1 MEHARWLQ
9 TKTDIQQMTQNKIE
23 HRLGELR
30 KFMEEKGLHAFI
42 IPSTDSHLSEYPA
55 SHWASREWI
64 SGFTGSAGTV
74 VVTRQNAALWT
85 DSRYFL
91 QAADQL
97 EGTSYILQKEG
108 LPQTPTIEEWLGDEL
123 GKGEYV
129 GIDGNVYG
137 AKEAFSLTHSL
148 NMKGLHLISDYDP
161 FSDIWHD
168 RPAIPQNPIFV
179 LPERYA
185 GEATH
190 EKIKRICSTIAKKGA
205 KSLIV
210 ASLDTIAWI
219 FNIRGNDVK
228 CNPVAVSYAYVS
240 EEETVLF
247 IDPKKVSP
255 EVAEYLKNEG
265 VTLAEY
271 IKIGDYV
278 SKIKDTVCLDGNKI
292 TLSLYNK
299 IPEKCRIIDIPSPAD
314 LMKSIKNETEI
325 QGFRN
330 AMERDGVALIK
341 FLMWLEKSVP
351 KGEVT
356 EMAIT
361 EKLVEYRSQQADY
374 VGESFDT
381 IAGYGPNGAIVHY
394 HVTNESSAQVK
405 PEGFMLVD
413 SGAQYFDGTTD
424 ITRTIA
430 VGPLSEQMKKDY
442 TMVLKGHIG
451 IATAI
456 YPQGTR
462 GSQIDILARKTLWDN
477 GLNYLHGTGHGIGHF
492 LNVHEGPQNIRM
504 NENPTTLQPGM
515 VTSNEPGL
523 YRAGQYGIRIENLI
537 LTKHERT
544 TEFGDFYSFETL
556 TLCPIDTVPIVKEIL
571 TNDEIEWFNNYHR
584 YVYDRLSPLL
594 NEDEKRWLKEKTN
607 EI

>member
-1 MEHARWLQ
+1 MN
-9 TKTDIQQMTQNKIE
+9 INK
-23 HRLGELR
+23 RLAALR
-30 KFMEEKGLHAFI
+30 EFMGEKGLHAFI

-74 VVTRQNAALWT
+74 VVTREKAGLWT

-91 QAADQL
+91 QGAKEL
-97 EGTSYILQKEG
+97 EGADIELFKEG
-108 LPQTPTIEEWLGDEL
+108 LPSTPSIEEWLTSEL

-129 GIDGNVYG
+129 GIDGTVYA
-137 AKEAFSLTHSL
+137 AKEAMNLTHKL

-161 FSDIWHD
+161 FSKIWND
-168 RPAIPQNPIFV
+168 RPEIPTNTIFV
-179 LPERYA
+179 LPEKYA
-185 GEATH
+185 GEAANK
-190 EKIKRICSTIAKKGA
+190 KIARICDAVEKNGA
-205 KSLIV
+205 ESLLV

-240 EEETVLF
+240 KEETVLF
-247 IDPKKVSP
+247 INPKKLTS
-255 EVAEYLKNEG
+255 EISDYLKAEG
-265 VTLAEY
+265 VTIAEY
-271 IKIGDYV
+271 DKVFDYV
-278 SKIKDTVCLDGNKI
+278 SKLNTPVCLDANKV
-292 TLSLYNK
+292 TFKLYNT
-299 IPEKCRIIDIPSPAD
+299 IPDGCRIIDMPSPAD
-314 LMKSIKNETEI
+314 LMKSIKNDTEV
-325 QGFRN
+325 QGIRN
-330 AMERDGVALIK
+330 AMERDGVALVH
-341 FLMWLEKSVP
+341 FFMWLEKAVP
-351 KGEVT
+351 GGNVT
-356 EMAIT
+356 EIMIP
-361 EKLVEYRSQQADY
+361 EKLVEYRSQQKNF

-381 IAGYGPNGAIVHY
+381 ISGYGPNGAIVHY
-394 HVTNESSAQVK
+394 HVSNESSLPVK
-405 PEGFMLVD
+405 PEGLLLVD

-424 ITRTIA
+424 ITRTLA
-430 VGPLSEQMKKDY
+430 VGPLTDQMKKDY
-442 TMVLKGHIG
+442 TMVLKGHINL
-451 IATAI
+451 ATAI

-462 GSQIDILARKTLWDN
+462 GSQLDILARKALWDE

-537 LTKHERT
+537 RTKHEMT

-556 TLCPIDTVPIVKEIL
+556 TLCPIDTTPIVKEML
-571 TNDEIEWFNNYHR
+571 TEKEIIWLNEYHKF
-584 YVYDRLSPLL
+584 VYDRLSPLL
-594 NEDEKRWLKEKTN
+594 TEDEKQWLKEKTH

>member
-1 MEHARWLQ
+1 MN
-9 TKTDIQQMTQNKIE
+9 INK
-23 HRLGELR
+23 RLAALR
-30 KFMEEKGLHAFI
+30 EFMGEKGLHAFI

-74 VVTRQNAALWT
+74 VVTREKAGLWT

-91 QAADQL
+91 QGAKEL
-97 EGTSYILQKEG
+97 EGADIELFKEG
-108 LPQTPTIEEWLGDEL
+108 LPSTPSIEEWLTTEL

-129 GIDGNVYG
+129 GIDGTVYA
-137 AKEAFSLTHSL
+137 AKEAMNLTHKL

-161 FSDIWHD
+161 FSKIWND
-168 RPAIPQNPIFV
+168 RPEIPTNPIFV
-179 LPERYA
+179 LPEKYA
-185 GEATH
+185 GEAAH
-190 EKIKRICSTIAKKGA
+190 KKIARICDAVEKNGA
-205 KSLIV
+205 ESLLV

-240 EEETVLF
+240 KEETVLF
-247 IDPKKVSP
+247 INPKKLTS
-255 EVAEYLKNEG
+255 EISDYLKAEG
-265 VTLAEY
+265 VTIAEY
-271 IKIGDYV
+271 DKVFDYV
-278 SKIKDTVCLDGNKI
+278 SKLKTPVCLDANKV
-292 TLSLYNK
+292 TFKLYNT
-299 IPEKCRIIDIPSPAD
+299 IPDGCRIIDMPSPAD
-314 LMKSIKNETEI
+314 LMKSIKNETEV
-325 QGFRN
+325 QGIRN
-330 AMERDGVALIK
+330 AMERDGVALVR
-341 FLMWLEKSVP
+341 FFMWLEKAVP
-351 KGEVT
+351 GGNVT
-356 EMAIT
+356 EIMIP
-361 EKLVEYRSQQADY
+361 EKLVEYRSQQKNF

-381 IAGYGPNGAIVHY
+381 ISGYGPNGAIVHY
-394 HVTNESSAQVK
+394 HVSNESSLPVK
-405 PEGFMLVD
+405 PEGLLLVD

-424 ITRTIA
+424 ITRTLA
-430 VGPLSEQMKKDY
+430 VGPLTDQMKKDY
-442 TMVLKGHIG
+442 TMVLKGHINL
-451 IATAI
+451 ATAI

-462 GSQIDILARKTLWDN
+462 GSQLDILARKALWDE

-537 LTKHERT
+537 RTKHEMT

-556 TLCPIDTVPIVKEIL
+556 TLCPIDTTPIVKEML
-571 TNDEIEWFNNYHR
+571 TEKEIIWLNEYHKF
-584 YVYDRLSPLL
+584 VYDRLSPLL
-594 NEDEKRWLKEKTN
+594 TEDEKQWLKEKTH

>member
-1 MEHARWLQ
+1 MN
-9 TKTDIQQMTQNKIE
+9 INK
-23 HRLGELR
+23 RLAALR
-30 KFMEEKGLHAFI
+30 EFMGEKGLHAFI

-74 VVTRQNAALWT
+74 VVTREKAGLWT

-91 QAADQL
+91 QGAKEL
-97 EGTSYILQKEG
+97 EGADIELFKEG
-108 LPQTPTIEEWLGDEL
+108 LPSTPSIEEWLTTEL

-129 GIDGNVYG
+129 GIDGTVYA
-137 AKEAFSLTHSL
+137 AKEAMNLTHKL

-161 FSDIWHD
+161 FSKIWND
-168 RPAIPQNPIFV
+168 RPEIPTNTIFV
-179 LPERYA
+179 LPEKYA
-185 GEATH
+185 GEAAH
-190 EKIKRICSTIAKKGA
+190 KKIARICDAVEKNGA
-205 KSLIV
+205 ESLLV

-240 EEETVLF
+240 KEETVLF
-247 IDPKKVSP
+247 INPKKLTS
-255 EVAEYLKNEG
+255 EISDYLKAEG
-265 VTLAEY
+265 VTIAEY
-271 IKIGDYV
+271 DKVFDYV
-278 SKIKDTVCLDGNKI
+278 SKLKTPVCLDANKV
-292 TLSLYNK
+292 TFKLYNT
-299 IPEKCRIIDIPSPAD
+299 IPDGCRIIDMPSPAD
-314 LMKSIKNETEI
+314 LMKSIKNDTEV
-325 QGFRN
+325 QGIRN
-330 AMERDGVALIK
+330 AMERDGVALVR
-341 FLMWLEKSVP
+341 FFMWLEKAVP
-351 KGEVT
+351 GGNVT
-356 EMAIT
+356 EIMIP
-361 EKLVEYRSQQADY
+361 EKLVEYRSQQKNF

-381 IAGYGPNGAIVHY
+381 ISGYGPNGAIVHY
-394 HVTNESSAQVK
+394 HVSNESSLPVK
-405 PEGFMLVD
+405 PEGLLLVD

-424 ITRTIA
+424 ITRTLA
-430 VGPLSEQMKKDY
+430 VGPLTDQMKKDY
-442 TMVLKGHIG
+442 TMVLKGHINL
-451 IATAI
+451 ATAI

-462 GSQIDILARKTLWDN
+462 GSQLDILARKALWDE

-537 LTKHERT
+537 RTKHEMT

-556 TLCPIDTVPIVKEIL
+556 TLCPIDTTPIVKEML
-571 TNDEIEWFNNYHR
+571 TEKEIIWLNEYHKF
-584 YVYDRLSPLL
+584 VYDRLSPLL
-594 NEDEKRWLKEKTN
+594 TEDEKQWLKEKTH

>member
-1 MEHARWLQ
+1 MN
-9 TKTDIQQMTQNKIE
+9 INK
-23 HRLGELR
+23 RLAALR
-30 KFMEEKGLHAFI
+30 EFMGEKGLHAFI

-74 VVTRQNAALWT
+74 VVTREKAGLWT

-91 QAADQL
+91 QGAKEL
-97 EGTSYILQKEG
+97 EGADIELFKEG
-108 LPQTPTIEEWLGDEL
+108 LPSTPSIEEWLTTEL

-129 GIDGNVYG
+129 GIDGTVYA
-137 AKEAFSLTHSL
+137 AKEAINLTHKL

-161 FSDIWHD
+161 FSKIWND
-168 RPAIPQNPIFV
+168 RPEIPTNPIFV
-179 LPERYA
+179 LPEKYA
-185 GEATH
+185 GEAAH
-190 EKIKRICSTIAKKGA
+190 KKIARICDAVEKNGA
-205 KSLIV
+205 ESLLV

-240 EEETVLF
+240 KEETVLF
-247 IDPKKVSP
+247 INPKKLTS
-255 EVAEYLKNEG
+255 EISDYLKAEG
-265 VTLAEY
+265 VTIAEY
-271 IKIGDYV
+271 DKVFDYV
-278 SKIKDTVCLDGNKI
+278 SKLKTPVCLDANKV
-292 TLSLYNK
+292 TFKLYNT
-299 IPEKCRIIDIPSPAD
+299 IPDGCRIIDMPSPAD
-314 LMKSIKNETEI
+314 LMKSIKNDTEV
-325 QGFRN
+325 QGIRN
-330 AMERDGVALIK
+330 AMERDGVALVR
-341 FLMWLEKSVP
+341 FFMWLEKAIP
-351 KGEVT
+351 GGNVT
-356 EMAIT
+356 EIMIP
-361 EKLVEYRSQQADY
+361 EKLVEYRSQQKNF

-381 IAGYGPNGAIVHY
+381 ISGYGPNGAIVHY
-394 HVTNESSAQVK
+394 HVSNESSLPVK
-405 PEGFMLVD
+405 PEGLLLVD

-424 ITRTIA
+424 ITRTLA
-430 VGPLSEQMKKDY
+430 VGPLTDQMKKDY
-442 TMVLKGHIG
+442 TMVLKGHINL
-451 IATAI
+451 ATAI

-462 GSQIDILARKTLWDN
+462 GSQLDILARKALWDE

-537 LTKHERT
+537 RTKHEMT

-556 TLCPIDTVPIVKEIL
+556 TLCPIDTTPIVKEML
-571 TNDEIEWFNNYHR
+571 TEKEIIWLNEYHKF
-584 YVYDRLSPLL
+584 VYDRLSPLL
-594 NEDEKRWLKEKTN
+594 TEDEKQWLKEKTH

>member
-1 MEHARWLQ
+1 MN
-9 TKTDIQQMTQNKIE
+9 INK
-23 HRLGELR
+23 RLAALR
-30 KFMEEKGLHAFI
+30 EFMGEKGLHAFI

-74 VVTRQNAALWT
+74 VVTREKAGLWT

-91 QAADQL
+91 QGAKEL
-97 EGTSYILQKEG
+97 EGADIELFKEG
-108 LPQTPTIEEWLGDEL
+108 LPSTPSIEEWLTTEL

-129 GIDGNVYG
+129 GIDGTVYA
-137 AKEAFSLTHSL
+137 AKEAMNLTHKL

-161 FSDIWHD
+161 FSKIWND
-168 RPAIPQNPIFV
+168 RPEIPTNPIFV
-179 LPERYA
+179 LPEKYA
-185 GEATH
+185 GEAAH
-190 EKIKRICSTIAKKGA
+190 KKIARICDAVEKNGA
-205 KSLIV
+205 ESLLV

-240 EEETVLF
+240 KEETVLF
-247 IDPKKVSP
+247 INPKKLTS
-255 EVAEYLKNEG
+255 EISDYLKAEG
-265 VTLAEY
+265 VTIAEY
-271 IKIGDYV
+271 DKVFDYV
-278 SKIKDTVCLDGNKI
+278 SKLKTPVCLDANKV
-292 TLSLYNK
+292 TFKLYNT
-299 IPEKCRIIDIPSPAD
+299 IPDGCRIIDMPSPAD
-314 LMKSIKNETEI
+314 LMKSIKNDTEV
-325 QGFRN
+325 QGIRN
-330 AMERDGVALIK
+330 AMERDGVALVH
-341 FLMWLEKSVP
+341 FFMWLEKAVP
-351 KGEVT
+351 GGNVT
-356 EMAIT
+356 EIMIP
-361 EKLVEYRSQQADY
+361 EKLVEYRSQQKNF

-381 IAGYGPNGAIVHY
+381 ISGYGPNGAIVHY
-394 HVTNESSAQVK
+394 HVSNESSLPVK
-405 PEGFMLVD
+405 PEGLLLVD

-424 ITRTIA
+424 ITRTLA
-430 VGPLSEQMKKDY
+430 VGPLTDQMKKDY
-442 TMVLKGHIG
+442 TMVLKGHINL
-451 IATAI
+451 ATAI

-462 GSQIDILARKTLWDN
+462 GSQLDILARKALWDE

-537 LTKHERT
+537 RTKHEMT

-556 TLCPIDTVPIVKEIL
+556 TLCPIDTTPIVKEML
-571 TNDEIEWFNNYHR
+571 TEKEIIWLNEYHKF
-584 YVYDRLSPLL
+584 VYDRLSPLL
-594 NEDEKRWLKEKTN
+594 TEDEKQWLKEKTH

>member
-1 MEHARWLQ
+1 MN
-9 TKTDIQQMTQNKIE
+9 INK
-23 HRLGELR
+23 RLAALREFMGE
-30 KFMEEKGLHAFI
+30 KSLHAFI

-74 VVTRQNAALWT
+74 VVTREKAGLWT

-91 QAADQL
+91 QGAKEL
-97 EGTSYILQKEG
+97 EGADIELFKEG
-108 LPQTPTIEEWLGDEL
+108 LPSTPSIEEWLTTEL

-129 GIDGNVYG
+129 GIDGTVYA
-137 AKEAFSLTHSL
+137 AKEAMNLTHKL

-161 FSDIWHD
+161 FSKIWND
-168 RPAIPQNPIFV
+168 RPEIPTNPIFV
-179 LPERYA
+179 LPEKYA
-185 GEATH
+185 GEAAH
-190 EKIKRICSTIAKKGA
+190 KKITRICDAVEKNGA
-205 KSLIV
+205 ESLLV

-240 EEETVLF
+240 KEETVLF
-247 IDPKKVSP
+247 INPKKLTS
-255 EVAEYLKNEG
+255 EISDYLKAEG
-265 VTLAEY
+265 VTIAEY
-271 IKIGDYV
+271 DKVFDYV
-278 SKIKDTVCLDGNKI
+278 SKLKTPVCLDANKV
-292 TLSLYNK
+292 TFKLYNT
-299 IPEKCRIIDIPSPAD
+299 IPDGCRIIDMPSPAD
-314 LMKSIKNETEI
+314 LMKSIKNDTEV
-325 QGFRN
+325 QGIRN
-330 AMERDGVALIK
+330 AMERDGVALVR
-341 FLMWLEKSVP
+341 FFMWLEKAVP
-351 KGEVT
+351 GGNVT
-356 EMAIT
+356 EIMIP
-361 EKLVEYRSQQADY
+361 EKLVEYRSQQKNF

-381 IAGYGPNGAIVHY
+381 ISGYGPNGAIVHY
-394 HVTNESSAQVK
+394 HVSNESSLPVK
-405 PEGFMLVD
+405 PEGLLLVD

-424 ITRTIA
+424 ITRTLA
-430 VGPLSEQMKKDY
+430 VGPLTDQMKKDY
-442 TMVLKGHIG
+442 TMVLKGHINL
-451 IATAI
+451 ATAI

-462 GSQIDILARKTLWDN
+462 GSQLDILARKALWDE

-537 LTKHERT
+537 RTKHEMT

-556 TLCPIDTVPIVKEIL
+556 TLCPIDTTPIVKEML
-571 TNDEIEWFNNYHR
+571 TEKEIIWLNEYHKF
-584 YVYDRLSPLL
+584 VYDRLSPLL
-594 NEDEKRWLKEKTN
+594 TEDEKQWLKEKTH

>member
-1 MEHARWLQ
+1 MN
-9 TKTDIQQMTQNKIE
+9 INK
-23 HRLGELR
+23 RLAALR
-30 KFMEEKGLHAFI
+30 EFMGEKGLHAFI

-74 VVTRQNAALWT
+74 VVTREKAGLWT

-91 QAADQL
+91 QGAKEL
-97 EGTSYILQKEG
+97 EGADIELFKEG
-108 LPQTPTIEEWLGDEL
+108 LPSTPSIEEWLTTEL

-129 GIDGNVYG
+129 GIDGTVYA
-137 AKEAFSLTHSL
+137 AKEAMNLTHKL

-161 FSDIWHD
+161 FSKIWND
-168 RPAIPQNPIFV
+168 RPEIPTNPIFV
-179 LPERYA
+179 LPEKYA
-185 GEATH
+185 GEAAH
-190 EKIKRICSTIAKKGA
+190 KKIARICDAVEKNGA
-205 KSLIV
+205 ESLLV

-240 EEETVLF
+240 KEETVLF
-247 IDPKKVSP
+247 INPKKLTS
-255 EVAEYLKNEG
+255 EISDYLKAEG
-265 VTLAEY
+265 VTIAEY
-271 IKIGDYV
+271 DKVFDYV
-278 SKIKDTVCLDGNKI
+278 SKLKTPVCLDANKV
-292 TLSLYNK
+292 TFKLYNT
-299 IPEKCRIIDIPSPAD
+299 IPDGCRIIDMPSPAD
-314 LMKSIKNETEI
+314 LMKSIKNDTEV
-325 QGFRN
+325 QGIRN
-330 AMERDGVALIK
+330 AMERDGVALVH
-341 FLMWLEKSVP
+341 FFMWLEKAVP
-351 KGEVT
+351 GGNVT
-356 EMAIT
+356 EIMIP
-361 EKLVEYRSQQADY
+361 EKLVEYRSQQKNF

-381 IAGYGPNGAIVHY
+381 ISGYGPNGAIVHY
-394 HVTNESSAQVK
+394 HVSNESSLPVK
-405 PEGFMLVD
+405 PEGLLLVD

-424 ITRTIA
+424 ITRTLA
-430 VGPLSEQMKKDY
+430 VGPLTDQMKKDY
-442 TMVLKGHIG
+442 TMVLKGHINL
-451 IATAI
+451 ATAI

-462 GSQIDILARKTLWDN
+462 GSQLDILARKALWDE

-537 LTKHERT
+537 RTKHEMT

-556 TLCPIDTVPIVKEIL
+556 TLCPIDTTPIVKEML
-571 TNDEIEWFNNYHR
+571 TEKEIVWLNEYHKF
-584 YVYDRLSPLL
+584 VYDRLSPLL
-594 NEDEKRWLKEKTN
+594 TEDEKQWLKEKTH

>member
-1 MEHARWLQ
+1 MN
-9 TKTDIQQMTQNKIE
+9 INK
-23 HRLGELR
+23 RLAALR
-30 KFMEEKGLHAFI
+30 EFMGEKGLHAFI

-74 VVTRQNAALWT
+74 VVTREKAGLWT

-91 QAADQL
+91 QGAKEL
-97 EGTSYILQKEG
+97 EGADIELFKEG
-108 LPQTPTIEEWLGDEL
+108 LPSTPSIEEWLTTEL

-129 GIDGNVYG
+129 GIDGTVYA
-137 AKEAFSLTHSL
+137 AKEAMNLTHKL

-161 FSDIWHD
+161 FSKIWND
-168 RPAIPQNPIFV
+168 RPEIPTNTIFV
-179 LPERYA
+179 LPEKYA
-185 GEATH
+185 GEAAH
-190 EKIKRICSTIAKKGA
+190 KKIARICDAVEKNGA
-205 KSLIV
+205 ESLLV

-240 EEETVLF
+240 KEETVLF
-247 IDPKKVSP
+247 INPKKLTS
-255 EVAEYLKNEG
+255 EISDYLKAEG
-265 VTLAEY
+265 VTIAEY
-271 IKIGDYV
+271 DKVFDYV
-278 SKIKDTVCLDGNKI
+278 SKLKTPVCLDANKV
-292 TLSLYNK
+292 TFKLYNT
-299 IPEKCRIIDIPSPAD
+299 IPDGCRIIDMPSPAD
-314 LMKSIKNETEI
+314 LMKSIKNDTEV
-325 QGFRN
+325 QGIHN
-330 AMERDGVALIK
+330 AMERDGVALVR
-341 FLMWLEKSVP
+341 FFMWLEKAVP
-351 KGEVT
+351 GGNVT
-356 EMAIT
+356 EIMIP
-361 EKLVEYRSQQADY
+361 EKLVEYRSQQKNF

-381 IAGYGPNGAIVHY
+381 ISGYGPNGAIVHY
-394 HVTNESSAQVK
+394 HVSNESSLPVK
-405 PEGFMLVD
+405 PEGLLLVD

-424 ITRTIA
+424 ITRTLA
-430 VGPLSEQMKKDY
+430 VGPLTDQMKKDY
-442 TMVLKGHIG
+442 TMVLKGHINL
-451 IATAI
+451 ATAI

-462 GSQIDILARKTLWDN
+462 GSQLDILARKALWDE

-537 LTKHERT
+537 RTKHEMT

-556 TLCPIDTVPIVKEIL
+556 TLCPIDTTPIVKEML
-571 TNDEIEWFNNYHR
+571 TEKEIIWLNEYHKF
-584 YVYDRLSPLL
+584 VYDRLSPLL
-594 NEDEKRWLKEKTN
+594 TEDEKQWLKEKTH